1 MKKPLSELLV
11 KGIGKNDIAAIAAQ
25 AAKDEGLYKD
35 LLEAISTGERTHTM
49 KAAWI
54 IGTAAEK
61 QDLIFAQKYSSTL
74 LEFVLHKENSGV
86 VRELMKVLLAINLN
100 EKEEGLYIDF
110 CFKQLHRD
118 FCFKQL
124 HRSDVDIAVKYN
136 SNKAIEKALKKYPEL
151 KEEFVSILESLLDNH
166 TDAWKRYTTRLLAKL
181 NKPKKQNT

>member
-110 CFKQLHRD
+110 CFKQLHR
-118 FCFKQL
+118 
-124 HRSDVDIAVKYN
+124 SDVDIAVKYN